1 MQFAIFVKTAMN
13 KYKIINDPVYGFV
26 NIPTELIFD
35 VLSHPYFQRLR
46 RIRQMGLAELVY
58 PGATH
63 SRFHH
68 ALGAMHLMQ
77 QALDVLLSKGH
88 HITELEIESSLLA
101 ILLHDIGHGPFS
113 HTLEAT
119 ILKGVHHEEVSLKI
133 FQQLNDEF
141 GGRLTKAIE
150 IFKGTYSKHFL
161 HQLVSGQLDTDRMD
175 YLNRDSFYTGVA
187 EGVIGYDR
195 IIKMLEVLNDNL
207 VVEEKGIYSI
217 EKFIVS
223 RRLMY
228 WQVYL
233 HKTSIAADHML
244 INVLQRAKDLFKA
257 GERNL
262 NLSPHLEYFISKDV
276 SLKAFLEEEENL
288 KHFVLL
294 DDIDIMNV
302 LKMWMSHSDPVL
314 SYISTA
320 LINRDLFKIKFV
332 EESSEEYVE
341 KIQSK
346 FFECHPALKGF
357 ERYLLN
363 QGAVTNN
370 AYVPGRDSIWIKMK
384 DGSVKD
390 FVEVADV
397 LSIKSLSNPMV
408 KSYICHPTC

>member
-1 MQFAIFVKTAMN
+1 MN

-35 VLSHPYFQRLR
+35 ILSHPYFQRLR
-46 RIRQMGLAELVY
+46 RIRQMGLAEVVY

-63 SRFHH
+63 TRFHH
-68 ALGAMHLMQ
+68 AIGAMHLMQ
-77 QALDVLLSKGH
+77 QAIDVLLSKGH
-88 HITELEIESSLLA
+88 HITEIEIEATLLA
-101 ILLHDIGHGPFS
+101 ILLHDVGHGPFS

-133 FQQLNDEF
+133 FQSLNQQYD
-141 GGRLTKAIE
+141 GRLTKAIE
-150 IFKGTYSKHFL
+150 IFKGTYHKHFL

-195 IIKMLEVLNDNL
+195 IIKMLDVHDDKL

-244 INVLQRAKDLFKA
+244 INVLQRAKDLVKEGKKNFF
-257 GERNL
+257 
-262 NLSPHLEYFISKDV
+262 LSPNMEYFISNEI
-276 SLKAFLEEEENL
+276 SLEEFLNDNTHLE
-288 KHFVLL
+288 KFVQL
-294 DDIDIMNV
+294 DDIDILFA
-302 LKMWMSHSDPVL
+302 LKMWMNHEDPIL
-314 SYISTA
+314 SYLSTC
-320 LINRDLFKIKFV
+320 LIDRHLFKIKYTD
-332 EESSEEYVE
+332 SDSELSGRLKEIFYSKHPELSGYDEYLFNSGTV
-341 KIQSK
+341 
-346 FFECHPALKGF
+346 A
-357 ERYLLN
+357 
-363 QGAVTNN
+363 NN
-370 AYVPGRDSIWIKMK
+370 AYIPGRDSILIKMK

-390 FVEVADV
+390 FAELAEV
-397 LSIKSLSNPMV
+397 LTIKSLSNPMM
-408 KSYICHPTC
+408 KTYICHPAL

>member
-1 MQFAIFVKTAMN
+1 MN

-77 QALDVLLSKGH
+77 MALDVLLSKGH
-88 HITELEIESSLLA
+88 HITELEIESTLLA
-101 ILLHDIGHGPFS
+101 ILLHDVGHGPFS

-133 FQQLNDEF
+133 FHQLNEEF
-141 GGRLTKAIE
+141 DGRLNKAIE
-150 IFKGTYSKHFL
+150 IFKGTYNKHFL

-195 IIKMLEVLNDNL
+195 IIKMLDVDGDNL

-244 INVLQRAKDLFKA
+244 NNVLQRAKDLYKA

-262 NLSPHLEYFISKDV
+262 YLTPHLEYFISKEV
-276 SLKAFLEEEENL
+276 SLKAFLQEDEHL
-288 KHFVLL
+288 KQFVLL
-294 DDIDIMNV
+294 DDIDIWNA
-302 LKMWMSHSDPVL
+302 LKMWMSHPDPVL
-314 SYISTA
+314 SFISKA
-320 LINRDLFKIKFV
+320 LINRNLFKIKFV
-332 EESSEEYVE
+332 EHQSEDSIR

-346 FFECHPALKGF
+346 FFECQPQLEGF
-357 ERYLLN
+357 ERYLLS
-363 QGAVTNN
+363 QGEVANN
-370 AYVPGRDSIWIKMK
+370 AYIPGRDSILIKMK

-390 FVEVADV
+390 FVEVAEV

-408 KSYICHPTC
+408 KTYICHPTC

>member
-1 MQFAIFVKTAMN
+1 MN

-68 ALGAMHLMQ
+68 ALGAMHLMEL
-77 QALDVLLSKGH
+77 ALDVLISKGH
-88 HITELEIESSLLA
+88 HITELEIESTLLA
-101 ILLHDIGHGPFS
+101 ILLHDIGHGPIS

-119 ILKGVHHEEVSLKI
+119 ILKGVHHEEVSLK
-133 FQQLNDEF
+133 FFHQLNKEF
-141 GGRLTKAIE
+141 DGRLSKAIE

-161 HQLVSGQLDTDRMD
+161 HQLISGQLDTDRLD

-195 IIKMLEVLNDNL
+195 IIKMLDVQDGHL

-233 HKTSIAADHML
+233 HKTSVSADHML
-244 INVLQRAKDLFKA
+244 INVLQRAKDLYRE

-276 SLKAFLEEEENL
+276 SLKAFLEEEEPL
-288 KHFVLL
+288 KQFVLL
-294 DDIDIMNV
+294 DDIDIMYV

-314 SYISTA
+314 SYISKG
-320 LINRDLFKIKFV
+320 LINRNLFKIQFV
-332 EESSEEYVE
+332 NQQSEEYIHE
-341 KIQSK
+341 IQSK
-346 FFECHPALKGF
+346 FFESHPSLKGF
-357 ERYLLN
+357 EKYLLS
-363 QGAVTNN
+363 QGEVTNN
-370 AYVPGRDSIWIKMK
+370 AYTPGNDSILIKMK

-390 FVEVADV
+390 FVEVAEV
-397 LSIKSLSNPMV
+397 LTIKSLSNPMV

>member
-1 MQFAIFVKTAMN
+1 MN

-68 ALGAMHLMQ
+68 ALGAMHLMEL
-77 QALDVLLSKGH
+77 ALDVLVSKGH
-88 HITELEIESSLLA
+88 HITELEIESTLLA

-133 FQQLNDEF
+133 FQLLNTEF
-141 GGRLTKAIE
+141 DGRLTKAIE
-150 IFKGTYSKHFL
+150 IFKGTYDKHFL

-195 IIKMLEVLNDNL
+195 IIKMLDVVGDDL

-233 HKTSIAADHML
+233 HKTAIAADHML
-244 INVLQRAKDLFKA
+244 NNVLQRAKDLYKA
-257 GERNL
+257 GECNL
-262 NLSPHLEYFISKDV
+262 NLTPHLEYFISKDV
-276 SLKAFLEEEENL
+276 SLKAFLEEDEHL
-288 KHFVLL
+288 IQFVLL
-294 DDIDIMNV
+294 DDIDIMNA

-314 SYISTA
+314 SYLSTA
-320 LINRDLFKIKFV
+320 IINRNLFKIKFIDH
-332 EESSEEYVE
+332 SSEAYIQ
-341 KIQSK
+341 KIQTE
-346 FFECHPALKGF
+346 FFKGHPALKGF
-357 ERYLLN
+357 EKYFLN
-363 QGAVTNN
+363 KGDVTNN
-370 AYVPGRDSIWIKMK
+370 AYIPGRDSILIKMK

-390 FVEVADV
+390 FVEVAEV
-397 LSIKSLSNPMV
+397 LSIKSLSNPMM

>member
-1 MQFAIFVKTAMN
+1 MN

-68 ALGAMHLMQ
+68 ALGAMHLIQ
-77 QALDVLLSKGH
+77 EALEVLVSKGH
-88 HITELEIESSLLA
+88 HITELEIESTLLA

-113 HTLEAT
+113 HTLEAS
-119 ILKGVHHEEVSLKI
+119 ILTGVHHEEVSLKI
-133 FQQLNDEF
+133 FHQLNQEF
-141 GGRLTKAIE
+141 DGRLTKAIE
-150 IFKGTYSKHFL
+150 IFIGTYKKHFL

-195 IIKMLEVLNDNL
+195 IIKMLDVVDDDL

-244 INVLQRAKDLFKA
+244 INVLQRAKDLYKA

-262 NLSPHLEYFISKDV
+262 HLSPHLEYFIANEI
-276 SLKAFLEEEENL
+276 SLDNFLKGNEALN
-288 KHFVLL
+288 HFVLL
-294 DDIDIMNV
+294 DDIDILNV
-302 LKMWMSHSDPVL
+302 LKIWMSHSDPVL
-314 SYISTA
+314 SYISNA
-320 LINRDLFKIKFV
+320 LINRNLFKIKFV
-332 EESSEEYVE
+332 ENSTDEYVQE
-341 KIQSK
+341 IQAK
-346 FFECHPALKGF
+346 FFECHPTLKGF
-357 ERYLLN
+357 EKYLLN
-363 QGAVTNN
+363 QGKVTNN
-370 AYVPGRDSIWIKMK
+370 AYVSGRDSIWIKMK
-384 DGSVKD
+384 DGTVKD
-390 FVEVADV
+390 FVELAEV
-397 LSIKSLSNPMV
+397 LTIKSLSNPMV